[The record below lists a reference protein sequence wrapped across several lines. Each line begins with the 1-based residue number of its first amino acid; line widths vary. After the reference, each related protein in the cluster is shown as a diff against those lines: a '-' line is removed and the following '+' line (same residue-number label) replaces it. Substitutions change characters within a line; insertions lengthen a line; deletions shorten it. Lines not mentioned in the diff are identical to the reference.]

1 MSIFEWLLQTGVT
14 VYTFFFRLSQKI
26 EDLEK
31 KNDQRKE
38 AKMETFKEQ
47 MKLKSL
53 EKNIE
58 QKNKDID
65 VLAKESKDLK
75 ERLNALCYHKL
86 LADPEGGLGSR
97 SSPP

>member
-1 MSIFEWLLQTGVT
+1 MTGLT
-14 VYTFFFRLSQKI
+14 VYTLIFSLSQKI

-65 VLAKESKDLK
+65 VLAKENKYLK
-75 ERLNALCYHKL
+75 ERLNALCYPKL
-86 LADPEGGLGSR
+86 LLIIVIWYSLIGSKG
-97 SSPP
+97 

>member
-1 MSIFEWLLQTGVT
+1 M
-14 VYTFFFRLSQKI
+14 SQKI

-65 VLAKESKDLK
+65 ALAKENKDLK
-75 ERLNALCYHKL
+75 ERFNALCYRKPW
-86 LADPEGGLGSR
+86 ADPEGVGQGVQT
-97 SSPP
+97 PPPEKSQIYRVS